1 MPMQHCHHARHK
13 RGFTLVEVS
22 VSTALAMLLLI
33 ALTATVMNVSDQGRR
48 LSDHLDRGARVRL
61 VMDLLVSDLQSAIV
75 RQDQNTWLAIDI
87 LDNVGNSG
95 AWAEASGQKP
105 TRDSLLLDP
114 RDPPDKNNVIWANPE
129 DYRFGVGGMW
139 LRFITSAADR
149 AVFAPNKAVPGDV
162 NAISYQLIRRAM
174 ASTGFMSDAGN
185 ASYQLFRS
193 IVRSDQTFD
202 EGYVVDA
209 YAGAPQQGFP
219 GEMKTP
225 SVDSMLCDNIIDFG
239 VIVYEIND
247 DGRYVQG
254 FPMRDDSL
262 PPLQKKNQYRVPQDG
277 VPTRIEVM
285 VRVLSASGAR
295 ELRAQEQLGVTP
307 ERWWEIARRHSRVYS
322 RSMSL
327 PRAL

>member
-1 MPMQHCHHARHK
+1 MQRRRHP
-13 RGFTLVEVS
+13 RFQHGFTLIEVS
-22 VSTALAMLLLI
+22 VSTALAVLLLVS
-33 ALTATVMNVSDQGRR
+33 LTMAVMNVGDQGRR
-48 LSDHLDRGARVRL
+48 LSDQLDRGARVRL
-61 VMDLLVSDLQSAIV
+61 VMDLLVGDLQSAIV

-87 LDNVGNSG
+87 LDTPGNSG
-95 AWAEASGQKP
+95 AWVEAPGQKP
-105 TRDSLLLDP
+105 AQESLQLDP
-114 RDPPDKNNVIWANPE
+114 RDAPDKNNIAWADPE

-149 AVFAPNKAVPGDV
+149 AVFSGKPVPGDV
-162 NAISYQLIRRAM
+162 NALSYQLIRRAM
-174 ASTGFMSDAGN
+174 PSTGHMSDPGN

-193 IVRSDQTFD
+193 IVRSDQTF
-202 EGYVVDA
+202 EAGYAVDG
-209 YAGAPQQGFP
+209 YAGAAQQGFP
-219 GEMKTP
+219 GEMKAP

-239 VIVYEIND
+239 VIVYEFND
-247 DGRYVQG
+247 SGRYVQG

-277 VPTRIEVM
+277 VPASIEVI

-295 ELRAQEQLGVTP
+295 ELRGLEQLGVTP
-307 ERWWEIARRHSRVYS
+307 EAWWAVARRHSRVYS